1 MTVLVQSITMKVE
14 ANNEQA
20 LEEVK
25 RLKSFLAAKGVTV
38 RAFWAIEAGMESG
51 LATVAMEFP
60 NAAAWA
66 ALVDS
71 EDSELQAMRRRG
83 AEHPGVVVNSQLLQ
97 EIDLS

>member
-1 MTVLVQSITMKVE
+1 MSVLIQSITMKVE
-14 ANNEQA
+14 ANNDQA
-20 LEEVK
+20 LKEVK
-25 RLKSFLAAKGVTV
+25 QVKDFLNTKGVTV
-38 RAFWAIEAGMESG
+38 RAFWALEAGAESG